1 MQTKEELLQYL
12 KNNYKNPGNALY
24 HAGINKINFF
34 FKGKVP
40 INDIEDFLQRNHSYT
55 SNKKPQINFTHLQL
69 PKPRVKKENLN
80 FPALCPYLSLLNQK
94 QNSKKSLGPKVRENS
109 KFPFVVVGF
118 GTLNTKA
125 LYLSEL

>member
-12 KNNYKNPGNALY
+12 KNNYKNPGNPLY

-69 PKPRVKKENLN
+69 AKTRVKKGKFE
-80 FPALCPYLSLLNQK
+80 FSRTLSLSQLIK
-94 QNSKKSLGPKVRENS
+94 SK
-109 KFPFVVVGF
+109 
-118 GTLNTKA
+118 TK
-125 LYLSEL
+125 LKNH

>member
-12 KNNYKNPGNALY
+12 RNNYKNAGHALY

-94 QNSKKSLGPKVRENS
+94 TKLKKIIRTESAG
-109 KFPFVVVGF
+109 KFKISFCCCGIWDAEYKSSI
-118 GTLNTKA
+118 L
-125 LYLSEL
+125 E

>member
-12 KNNYKNPGNALY
+12 RNNYKNAGHPLY
-24 HAGINKINFF
+24 YAGTNKINFF

-69 PKPRVKKENLN
+69 PKPSVK
-80 FPALCPYLSLLNQK
+80 
-94 QNSKKSLGPKVRENS
+94 REI
-109 KFPFVVVGF
+109 
-118 GTLNTKA
+118 
-125 LYLSEL
+125 

>member
-12 KNNYKNPGNALY
+12 RNNYKNAGHPLY
-24 HAGINKINFF
+24 YSGTNKINFF

-69 PKPRVKKENLN
+69 AKTRVKKGKFE
-80 FPALCPYLSLLNQK
+80 FSRTLSLSQLIKSK
-94 QNSKKSLGPKVRENS
+94 QNSKIIRAKVRENS
-109 KFPFVVVGF
+109 NFPFVAGLW
-118 GTLNTKA
+118 TLNTKG
-125 LYLSEL
+125 SRRE

>member
-12 KNNYKNPGNALY
+12 KNNYKNPGHALY
-24 HAGINKINFF
+24 HAGTNKINFF

-80 FPALCPYLSLLNQK
+80 FPALCPYLSLLNQNK
-94 QNSKKSLGPKVRENS
+94 TQKLLGPKCGKIQIS
-109 KFPFVVVGF
+109 LFLPGF
-118 GTLNTKA
+118 GHSIQRVLG
-125 LYLSEL
+125 LSDL

>member
-12 KNNYKNPGNALY
+12 RNNYKNVGNPLY

-55 SNKKPQINFTHLQL
+55 SNKKPQINFTYLQL
-69 PKPRVKKENLN
+69 PKPRVKKGKFE
-80 FPALCPYLSLLNQK
+80 FSRTLSLSQLIKSK
-94 QNSKKSLGPKVRENS
+94 QNSKIRS
-109 KFPFVVVGF
+109 
-118 GTLNTKA
+118 
-125 LYLSEL
+125 